1 MSAPTE
7 CSRETKVYY
16 QNCARGTPT
25 DDLVRLIAH
34 TTPVS
39 DVISFSSTVETSAQ
53 AP

>member
-16 QNCARGTPT
+16 QN
-25 DDLVRLIAH
+25 AH
-34 TTPVS
+34 KTPVS
-39 DVISFSSTVETSAQ
+39 DVISFSGTVETSAQ